1 MTTPSTQPTPTP
13 LASYAPG
20 VAAVTRLVPSG
31 PPHVATTDGS
41 LALAG
46 RPRTHRAPGDSPS
59 GRTQR
64 RPDLRVLDG
73 GEARTRAWTL
83 RFFQVL
89 VEVLGG
95 DRNPQQLLR
104 STSTEVF
111 ADLGRR
117 AEVLNRVSSPVHRRR
132 RLRATVR
139 SVHVSLPTP
148 TAAEVC
154 ARVEHGG
161 RSRVIA
167 GRLELTEGRWR
178 CTALE
183 FG

>member
-1 MTTPSTQPTPTP
+1 MTTQPTTAPV
-13 LASYAPG
+13 ASYASG
-20 VAAVTRLVPSG
+20 VAAVTRLVPSD
-31 PPHVATTDGS
+31 PPPARPATDGS

-46 RPRTHRAPGDSPS
+46 RPAPHHRPH
-59 GRTQR
+59 R

-73 GEARTRAWTL
+73 GEARTRAWAL

-95 DRNPQQLLR
+95 DRGPQQLLR
-104 STSTEVF
+104 STSPEVF
-111 ADLGRR
+111 ADVSRR
-117 AEVLNRVSSPVHRRR
+117 SEVLNRVASPVQRRR

-139 SVHVSLPTP
+139 SVHVCVPAP
-148 TAAEVC
+148 AVAEVC

-167 GRLELTEGRWR
+167 GRLELVEGRWR